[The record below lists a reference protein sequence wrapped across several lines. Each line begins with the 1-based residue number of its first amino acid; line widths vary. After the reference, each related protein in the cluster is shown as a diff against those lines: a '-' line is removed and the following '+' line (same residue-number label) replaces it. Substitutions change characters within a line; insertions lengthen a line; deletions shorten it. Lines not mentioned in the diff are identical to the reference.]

1 MLKKTKRG
9 NLTSLHVKKWKS
21 KEKKMTEEKI
31 QGMLNKGYKN

>member
-9 NLTSLHVKKWKS
+9 NLTSLHVKNGN

-31 QGMLNKGYKN
+31 QGMLNKEYKN